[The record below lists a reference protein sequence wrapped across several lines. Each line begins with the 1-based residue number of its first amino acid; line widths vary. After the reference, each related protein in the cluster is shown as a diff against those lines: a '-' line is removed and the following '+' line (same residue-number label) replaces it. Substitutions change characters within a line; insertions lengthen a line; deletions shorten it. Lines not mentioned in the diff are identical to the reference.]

1 MIGLIVTALLQTFCA
16 LDQEDDS
23 GYAFH
28 CGEAGGIAAATAAF
42 GVRALEL
49 CDDISDAYED
59 SDLDFMRYILRY
71 TPDADGY
78 SFDDTAIG
86 EAAQASFHRLASG
99 YRQQEPEDIHHLADV
114 ITGIRDSTFCTT
126 AARRQAASQKLDA
139 KTKTVAVR
147 RRNPVKFAGHRSWVS
162 DDSRNR
168 PWPPMVDENRNC
180 CGGRRPRTNWFT

>member
-16 LDQEDDS
+16 LDQGDDS

-49 CDDISDAYED
+49 CDDICDAYED

-78 SFDDTAIG
+78 SFEDTAIG

-99 YRQQEPEDIHHLADV
+99 YPQQEPDQQEPDDIHHLADV

-126 AARRQAASQKLDA
+126 AARRQAARQKLDA
-139 KTKTVAVR
+139 KTKTVAAG
-147 RRNPVKFAGHRSWVS
+147 RRNPVKFAGHRSWFS

-168 PWPPMVDENRNC
+168 PWPTH
-180 CGGRRPRTNWFT
+180 G